1 GHPAGVKLDRVKLE
15 RRRLQAARLLPQ
27 GVYEAEV
34 ARRVGVHRQSVNRWA
49 RQLAQGGRQ
58 ALKRA
63 PRAGRPLRVIGDG
76 LPGHRSAAGRDFVAA
91 PGRRLTLEW
100 LPGYAPELHPVE
112 HIWGYLKKHELPNLC
127 PRQRWELSATARAA
141 WRRMRRRP
149 TLLMA
154 FWKQAELF

>member
-1 GHPAGVKLDRVKLE
+1 MKLDRVKLE
-15 RRRLQAARLLPQ
+15 RRRLQAARLLQQ
-27 GVYEAEV
+27 GVPEAEV

-63 PRAGRPLRVIGDG
+63 PRAGRPPQL
-76 LPGHRSAAGRDFVAA
+76 SAAD
-91 PGRRLTLEW
+91 RRLTLEW
-100 LPGYAPELHPVE
+100 LPGYAPELNPVE
-112 HIWGYLKKHELPNLC
+112 HIWGYLKEHELPNLC
-127 PRQRWELSATARAA
+127 PRQLWELSATARAA